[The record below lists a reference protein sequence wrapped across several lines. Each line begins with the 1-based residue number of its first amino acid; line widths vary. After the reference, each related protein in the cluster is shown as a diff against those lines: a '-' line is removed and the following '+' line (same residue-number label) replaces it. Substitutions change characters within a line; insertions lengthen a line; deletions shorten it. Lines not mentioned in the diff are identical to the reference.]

1 MSLPSLR
8 LREFPERGF
17 AVWYALSAPIV
28 AWMVHLTALAALTGY
43 SYDHR
48 GGTFWMHV
56 TTALTAAA
64 TVVAMFLSYR
74 MIRRA
79 GATEDDP
86 SRGGRMR
93 FLGELGL
100 AIGAINLALIV
111 LEEVYLDVL
120 HGRTPHG

>member
-8 LREFPERGF
+8 LRHFPERGF
-17 AVWYALSAPIV
+17 AVWYAVSAPIA
-28 AWMVHLTALAALTGY
+28 AWMVHLTALAALTAY

-48 GGTFWMHV
+48 GGTIWMHLV
-56 TTALTAAA
+56 TGITGAA
-64 TVVAMFLSYR
+64 TVVAMVLSYL
-74 MIRRA
+74 MIRGA
-79 GATEDDP
+79 DATEEDP

-100 AIGAINLALIV
+100 LIGVVNLALIV

-120 HGRTPHG
+120 HGRAPHG

>member
-17 AVWYALSAPIV
+17 AVWYAVSAPIA
-28 AWMVHLTALAALTGY
+28 AWAVHLTALAALVEF

-48 GGTFWMHV
+48 GGTFWMHL
-56 TTALTAAA
+56 TTAITGTA
-64 TVVAMFLSYR
+64 TVIAMALSYV
-74 MIRRA
+74 MVRRA

-86 SRGGRMR
+86 GRGGRIR

-100 AIGAINLALIV
+100 VIGVVNLALIA
-111 LEEVYLDVL
+111 LEEIYLDVL
-120 HGRTPHG
+120 HGRVPHG

>member
-17 AVWYALSAPIV
+17 AVWYAVSAPIA
-28 AWMVHLTALAALTGY
+28 AWAVHLTALAALVEY

-48 GGTFWMHV
+48 GGTFWMHLITGITGTV
-56 TTALTAAA
+56 
-64 TVVAMFLSYR
+64 TVVAMVLSYL

-79 GATEDDP
+79 GATEDEP
-86 SRGGRMR
+86 SRGGRIR

-100 AIGAINLALIV
+100 VIGIVNLALIV
-111 LEEVYLDVL
+111 LEEIYLDVL